1 MDQRRIGKKAKLEAD
16 IYFSDDEEEICLE
29 MTRRREEV
37 ISWQDYF
44 MAVACLA
51 AQRSKDPDTQVGACI
66 VNKDNRIISIGYNG
80 LPNGYPDDEFTW
92 AKKDKLYVCHAEM
105 NAIVNKNCSDV
116 KGCHIYV
123 NLFPCNECAKIII
136 QSGIRKVYYL
146 SDEKNDKPKYQ
157 VAEKMFEVANIKV
170 EKYVPTRRRI
180 EIIF

>member
-1 MDQRRIGKKAKLEAD
+1 MDQPHRR
-16 IYFSDDEEEICLE
+16 
-29 MTRRREEV
+29 TRRREDV

-80 LPNGYPDDEFTW
+80 LPNGYPDAEFTW
-92 AKKDKLYVCHAEM
+92 AREDKLYVCHAEM
-105 NAIVNKNCSDV
+105 NAIVNKNCTDV

-123 NLFPCNECAKIII
+123 KLFPCNECAKIII
-136 QSGIRKVYYL
+136 QSGISKVYYL
-146 SDEKNDKPKYQ
+146 SDEKNDKRKYQ
-157 VAEKMFEVANIKV
+157 VAQKMFIAANV
-170 EKYVPTRRRI
+170 EFEKYVPTRRRI

>member
-1 MDQRRIGKKAKLEAD
+1 MDITEATANL
-16 IYFSDDEEEICLE
+16 SLNE
-29 MTRRREEV
+29 TRRREEV